1 MSLLFSLLGM
11 IPGLA
16 NGFLTWLNK
25 KTDSDLEKYK
35 TAVGSDTTLN
45 VEDIRAKVEIAK
57 MMNQQRSEDREHW
70 FTAWMVPAAFG
81 VFLSHAAAVVFD
93 SMPLL
98 GHEIGTWHVAELPG
112 QYASMQNNVILTV
125 CGIGGVSAFK
135 KIFSR

>member
-1 MSLLFSLLGM
+1 MWALLSL

-16 NGFLTWLNK
+16 NGLLTWLNK
-25 KTDSDLEKYK
+25 KTDADLEKYK
-35 TAVGSDTTLN
+35 AAVGADTTIG
-45 VEDIRAKVEIAK
+45 VDDIRSRIEIAR
-57 MMNQQRSEDREHW
+57 MVNQQRSEDREHW

-98 GHEIGTWHVAELPG
+98 GHEIGSWHVASLPG
-112 QYASMQNNVILTV
+112 MYASMQNNIILTV